1 MSYRP
6 IRKDLIT
13 EKQKCHFC
21 SRTLNSLKAYVLE
34 NTETKEIIYAGFKC
48 AGDNID
54 SQYKLGLIPDFT
66 RYTLAMSEREVD
78 LINPRQGN
86 EKADNTTSDE
96 DEKRR
101 NALEYIELREDKLVE
116 DFKTSY
122 PILKTYFDKHLVSEL
137 NDNEIKHIFNI
148 EKNAPETLKLMNL
161 QKCYNY
167 LFWIDV
173 AIGKLGDDSDKFLKS
188 VRKYLIINKGITE
201 DQKVAVNK
209 WIVNLSNVPQL
220 K

>member
-116 DFKTSY
+116 
-122 PILKTYFDKHLVSEL
+122 ILKLPIQY
-137 NDNEIKHIFNI
+137 
-148 EKNAPETLKLMNL
+148 
-161 QKCYNY
+161 
-167 LFWIDV
+167 
-173 AIGKLGDDSDKFLKS
+173 
-188 VRKYLIINKGITE
+188 
-201 DQKVAVNK
+201 
-209 WIVNLSNVPQL
+209 
-220 K
+220 